1 MSRKIL
7 DQEIQRARDEV
18 LILGSMVEQTTLRS
32 IEALRDSDPEKSKP
46 ILEYDQRINE
56 KRFDIEGAV
65 IATIAL
71 QQPAAH
77 DLRVLA
83 SILKTSTEL
92 ERMGDYAKGIAVINL
107 RSGGLYISKMLVDA
121 HYMAGQIVNMLHRA
135 LTAFTNEDT
144 ILAGK
149 IAREDI
155 LINALYQQIYF
166 EVMDYVVEDPTNNI
180 ERANYILWVGHNLE
194 RMADRVKNICEY
206 TIYIKTGEIIEYD
219 APVGTNRR

>member
-7 DQEIQRARDEV
+7 DQEIQRARDEI

-32 IEALRDSDPEKSKP
+32 VEALKDSDPEKSKP

-56 KRFDIEGAV
+56 KRFDIEGSI
-65 IATIAL
+65 IATIAM
-71 QQPAAH
+71 QQPTAH

-83 SILKTSTEL
+83 SILKTCTEL

-107 RSGGLYISKMLVDA
+107 RSGGLYIPKMLVDA
-121 HYMAGQIVNMLHRA
+121 HYMAGQIVDMLHRA
-135 LTAFTNEDT
+135 LTAFVGEDT

-149 IAREDI
+149 IAQEDVF
-155 LINALYQQIYF
+155 INALYQQIYF
-166 EVMDYVVEDPTNNI
+166 EVMDYVVEDPTNI

-206 TIYIKTGEIIEYD
+206 TVYIKTGEIIED
-219 APVGTNRR
+219 GAPVGSNRR

>member
-7 DQEIQRARDEV
+7 DQEIQRARDEI

-32 IEALRDSDPEKSKP
+32 VEALKDSDPEKSKP
-46 ILEYDQRINE
+46 ILEYDQKINE
-56 KRFDIEGAV
+56 KRFDIEGSV
-65 IATIAL
+65 IATIAM

-83 SILKTSTEL
+83 SILKTCTEL

-107 RSGGLYISKMLVDA
+107 RSGGLYIPKMLVDA

-135 LTAFTNEDT
+135 LTAFASEDT
-144 ILAGK
+144 VLAGK

-155 LINALYQQIYF
+155 LIDALYQQIYF
-166 EVMDYVVEDPTNNI
+166 EVMDYVVEDPANI
-180 ERANYILWVGHNLE
+180 EHANYILWVGHNLE

-206 TIYIKTGEIIEYD
+206 TIFIKTGEMIED
-219 APVGTNRR
+219 GTPLAANRR